1 MSNLKAGDIRTQI
14 NIFRPDALNT
24 RRGERDAVGQVL
36 IKQKQEEYK
45 NKSIRNDK
53 RRDERFMS
61 VEKHLERNLA
71 SHGTRSY

>member
-14 NIFRPDALNT
+14 NIFSQTLLIPEGAR
-24 RRGERDAVGQVL
+24 EMHVGQVL